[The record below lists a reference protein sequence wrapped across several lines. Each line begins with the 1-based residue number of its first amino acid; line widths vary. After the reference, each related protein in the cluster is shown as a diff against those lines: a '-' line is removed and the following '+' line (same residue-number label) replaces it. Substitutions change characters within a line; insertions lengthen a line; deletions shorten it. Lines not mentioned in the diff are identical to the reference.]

1 MHCFN
6 TIARCTAALLLLVPA
21 LAHGQ
26 APQGSG
32 SPYSAYGLGEFVGST
47 QVSQAIMGGL
57 SVAVN
62 DPVSVV
68 SANPASYAGLRLT
81 CFETGVVVRNST
93 YKTALTSGTGRR
105 VDLMGFTLG
114 VPFGRGKYA
123 MALGVNPVSKVGYD
137 ITDAQ
142 PFPGYAAGVTND
154 YTGDGGLSKA
164 FLGLA
169 WNLVNKRDSLNNGKR
184 LAIGANVGYLFGRV
198 EESRKTIYPQSSGY
212 YNTSAVSSLI
222 MRDVTGNVGLQ
233 LQGDLRK
240 HVERTD
246 NALRY
251 LAGVSVELPTDLR
264 ARRTELVTS
273 YGRSATGV
281 EFPFDTVYSS
291 EGNRSVLKLPIGIGA
306 GFTVFDL
313 HWSVSAEVKF
323 QDWRNLRITEGSGTT
338 NNLAQSMVYA
348 LGASWRPAGEVGG
361 TLLERSIYRLGVR
374 YNNDYLVVG
383 GKQLNEIGMSFGVSL
398 PVMGSS
404 TRSRLNLGAE
414 LGNRGTTE
422 NGLVQERYAA
432 VFIGITITPDFR
444 EQWFKKRRIE

>member
-1 MHCFN
+1 MPV
-6 TIARCTAALLLLVPA
+6 LV
-21 LAHGQ
+21 LGQ

-57 SVAVN
+57 GVAVN

-68 SANPASYAGLRLT
+68 SANPASYAGLRVT
-81 CFETGVVVRNST
+81 CFETGLNVRNSK
-93 YKTALTSGTGRR
+93 YSTAITSGMGRR
-105 VDLMGFTLG
+105 VDLMGFSLG

-142 PFPGYAAGVTND
+142 PLPGNSNGITD
-154 YTGDGGLSKA
+154 RYTGEGGLNKA
-164 FLGLA
+164 FLGMA

-198 EESRKTIYPQSSGY
+198 EESRKTIYPSNSGY

-222 MRDVTGNVGLQ
+222 MRDVTGHVGLQ

-240 HVERTD
+240 HVERGD
-246 NALRY
+246 NALHY
-251 LAGVSVELPTDLR
+251 LAGASVELPTNLR
-264 ARRTELVTS
+264 ARNTELVTS
-273 YGRSATGV
+273 FGRSATGV
-281 EFPFDTVYSS
+281 EFPFDTLYST
-291 EGNRSVLKLPIGIGA
+291 EGSKSVIKLPIGLGA
-306 GFTVFDL
+306 GFTIFDL

-323 QDWRNLRITEGSGTT
+323 KDWRNLRINEGNGST
-338 NNLAQSMVYA
+338 NTLAQSMVYA
-348 LGASWRPAGEVGG
+348 LGASWRPAGEIGG
-361 TLLERSIYRLGVR
+361 TFLERSIYRLGVR

>member
-1 MHCFN
+1 M
-6 TIARCTAALLLLVPA
+6 LLVPV

-47 QVSQAIMGGL
+47 QVSQATMGGL

-81 CFETGVVVRNST
+81 CFETGLAVRNSK
-93 YKTALTSGTGRR
+93 YKTAVTSGTGRR
-105 VDLMGFTLG
+105 VDLMGFSLG

-123 MALGVNPVSKVGYD
+123 MALGVNPVSKVGYN

-142 PFPGYAAGVTND
+142 PLPGNSAGVTND
-154 YTGDGGLSKA
+154 YTGDGGLNKA

-169 WNLVNKRDSLNNGKR
+169 WNIVNQRDSLNNGKR
-184 LAIGANVGYLFGRV
+184 LAIGANVGYMFGRV
-198 EESRKTIYPQSSGY
+198 EESRKTIYPASSGY

-222 MRDVTGNVGLQ
+222 MRDVTGNVGVQ

-240 HVERTD
+240 HVERGD

-251 LAGVSVELPTDLR
+251 LAGASVELPTNLR

-281 EFPFDTVYSS
+281 EFPFDTLYST
-291 EGNRSVLKLPIGIGA
+291 EGSKSVLKLPIGVGV
-306 GFTVFDL
+306 GFTIFDL

-323 QDWRNLRITEGSGTT
+323 KDWRDLRVNEGSGTT
-338 NNLAQSMVYA
+338 NTLAQSMVYA
-348 LGASWRPAGEVGG
+348 VGASWRPAGEVGG
-361 TLLERSIYRLGVR
+361 TFLERSIYRLGVR

-383 GKQLNEIGMSFGVSL
+383 GKQLNEIGMSFGISL
-398 PVMGSS
+398 PVMGTS

-422 NGLVQERYAA
+422 NGLIQERYAA